1 MPQFGPACQ
10 QITLNTAS
18 SDITSANWTKLQI
31 PTGEGPAGV
40 WELGAQAIG
49 FRCLSSATGATAT
62 IQCAFVRNDGTGVG
76 AGVQEVW
83 VGTVTVSARRQG
95 LANAAAGGY
104 VCDIVWDKSQ
114 TYYVDAAGL
123 GGCGAAS
130 PGDPLVAYVGMTAAG
145 GLGTLRLEVWFTRNA
160 G

>member
-1 MPQFGPACQ
+1 MAVTYGPRCQ
-10 QITLNTAS
+10 QITLDTAS
-18 SDITSANWTKLQI
+18 ENITTAWTKLEV
-31 PTGEGPAGV
+31 PVGEGPAGDLK
-40 WELGAQAIG
+40 LGAQAIG
-49 FRCLSSATGATAT
+49 FRCLSSATGAVAT
-62 IQCAFVRNDGTGVG
+62 IKCAFVRTDGTGVG

-130 PGDPLVAYVGMTAAG
+130 PGDPLVPYVGMTAAG
-145 GLGTLRLEVWFTRNA
+145 GLGTLRLEAWWTRNA